1 MGASLSVPSEEFKLT
16 IDIPVDKV
24 VVILMEVV
32 RGGPSY
38 DVGLKKYDVIM
49 AVNGEEMEPNVFIEF
64 LQGSEV
70 GDTVKLQIRRVL
82 DYDAGTYEDLEVDL
96 IVGNMPA
103 KIE

>member
-1 MGASLSVPSEEFKLT
+1 
-16 IDIPVDKV
+16 
-24 VVILMEVV
+24 MEVV

>member
-1 MGASLSVPSEEFKLT
+1 
-16 IDIPVDKV
+16 
-24 VVILMEVV
+24 
-32 RGGPSY
+32 
-38 DVGLKKYDVIM
+38 M
-49 AVNGEEMEPNVFIEF
+49 AVNGEELEPNVFIEF